1 MTLLELLQKEPKARE
16 RSNKNRAIGNLMMK
30 QYNLTM
36 DKAQMADMVGEIL
49 SMDRLW
55 RKILEENPDLRGSD
69 YGKKDSLEQ
78 KKLLELGYNVE
89 HETPNGSIGEGKSM
103 ASLF

>member
-1 MTLLELLQKEPKARE
+1 MTLLELLQNEPRARE
-16 RSNKNRAIGNLMMK
+16 RSNKNRAIGNLMIK
-30 QYNLTM
+30 QYNLTI

-49 SMDRLW
+49 SQDRKW
-55 RKILEENPDLRGSD
+55 RKILEENPELRGSD
-69 YGKKDSLEQ
+69 YGDKDILEQ
-78 KKLLELGYNVE
+78 KKIVELGYNVT